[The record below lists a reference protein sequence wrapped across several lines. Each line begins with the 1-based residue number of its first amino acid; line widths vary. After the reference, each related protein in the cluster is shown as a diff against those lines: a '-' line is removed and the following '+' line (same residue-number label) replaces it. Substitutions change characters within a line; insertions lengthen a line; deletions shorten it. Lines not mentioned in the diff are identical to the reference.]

1 MSRYILKVNHFFNK
15 KNILFELIFLFIIQ
29 LGFADIQVFAESITI
44 SQITETDSI
53 SQRPQIFSQN
63 EKIFLVWTEKYEN
76 NAEILFSKSSDGG
89 ITFSTPINLSKN
101 EGVSAFPRISVSGD
115 SVFVTW
121 YDYSD
126 GQSEIYFAK
135 SEDGGETFS
144 VLNISNNTSA
154 SYNPWVSSNSKFVY
168 LVWNDGGKSQEIEF
182 ADGKKRIVD
191 VLMGNMEIFFAT
203 SNDDGKTFETKNLS
217 NIHGK
222 SLNPRMRI
230 NEENIYVTWTE
241 QSENSE
247 IFFSK
252 SEDSGKT
259 FSNPINI
266 SNSPG
271 NSFDVGIKIHE
282 NEVFLIWKEKSSE
295 HQEVFFSKS
304 VDNGNTFDY
313 PIKISGTSTNV
324 KITRDTNI
332 VLSYPNLFVVF
343 YDSENSDVFLSYS
356 ADAGIIFGDPI
367 NLSKNQGKS
376 EFAQIIAKDQ
386 SIIVVWNDYSNGNGE
401 VYLRV
406 SKDLGKTF
414 GPIKN
419 LSDDGPD
426 SILYIL
432 GPQISMA
439 KNKVYVVWE
448 NSTDLQSNLF
458 LSKIDY
464 SDSFSYSLSDR
475 LVEITIENDEIIPNQ
490 EIAVSFSFIDPLN
503 DEPKMTQYS
512 IKLVNSMNDT
522 IYEVD
527 DIAEDGKSTHIIN
540 FPEKGQYSLF
550 LITDENFEGMDE
562 IQDQDIIINVI
573 PEFPYG
579 PILIFTALI
588 TLIILLRN
596 HHKVIDVSV

>member
-1 MSRYILKVNHFFNK
+1 M
-15 KNILFELIFLFIIQ
+15 
-29 LGFADIQVFAESITI
+29 GFADIQVFAESITI

-203 SNDDGKTFETKNLS
+203 SNDDGRTFETKNLS
-217 NIHGK
+217 NIHGE

-271 NSFDVGIKIHE
+271 NSFDVGIEIHE

-324 KITRDTNI
+324 
-332 VLSYPNLFVVF
+332 VF
-343 YDSENSDVFLSYS
+343 N
-356 ADAGIIFGDPI
+356 P
-367 NLSKNQGKS
+367 
-376 EFAQIIAKDQ
+376 
-386 SIIVVWNDYSNGNGE
+386 
-401 VYLRV
+401 
-406 SKDLGKTF
+406 
-414 GPIKN
+414 
-419 LSDDGPD
+419 
-426 SILYIL
+426 
-432 GPQISMA
+432 
-439 KNKVYVVWE
+439 
-448 NSTDLQSNLF
+448 
-458 LSKIDY
+458 
-464 SDSFSYSLSDR
+464 
-475 LVEITIENDEIIPNQ
+475 
-490 EIAVSFSFIDPLN
+490 
-503 DEPKMTQYS
+503 
-512 IKLVNSMNDT
+512 
-522 IYEVD
+522 
-527 DIAEDGKSTHIIN
+527 
-540 FPEKGQYSLF
+540 
-550 LITDENFEGMDE
+550 
-562 IQDQDIIINVI
+562 
-573 PEFPYG
+573 
-579 PILIFTALI
+579 I
-588 TLIILLRN
+588 TLSRPGRPSAERTRSVRLSCPERSSSARHPRTLCRSEPGCTRESYRGHTRRVFASPSWIAQPFRRSVPRAGLVDVHSRRLAALLR
-596 HHKVIDVSV
+596 S